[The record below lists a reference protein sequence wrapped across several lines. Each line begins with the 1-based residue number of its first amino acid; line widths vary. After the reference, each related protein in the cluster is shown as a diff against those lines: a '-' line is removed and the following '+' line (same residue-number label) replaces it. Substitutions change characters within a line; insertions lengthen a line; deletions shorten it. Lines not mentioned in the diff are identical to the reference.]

1 MFTFIDIKHLMN
13 KLKNA
18 KICEKAPLTFNLFDI
33 SFNRGHLL
41 SKINAHIKFQAN

>member
-18 KICEKAPLTFNLFDI
+18 KICEKAPLSLTLVITVSNKNNEKKNNKDLTD
-33 SFNRGHLL
+33 L
-41 SKINAHIKFQAN
+41 

>member
-18 KICEKAPLTFNLFDI
+18 KICEKAPLRALP
-33 SFNRGHLL
+33 
-41 SKINAHIKFQAN
+41 